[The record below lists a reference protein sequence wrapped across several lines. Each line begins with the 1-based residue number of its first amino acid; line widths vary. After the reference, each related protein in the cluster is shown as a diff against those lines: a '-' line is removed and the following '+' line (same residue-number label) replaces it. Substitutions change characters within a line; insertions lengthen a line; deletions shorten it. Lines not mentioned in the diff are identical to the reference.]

1 MCLGLAASAD
11 EFLEITA
18 TDNDGSDALP
28 NDEWQIG
35 TGVGTKTA
43 CLTKTVKGN
52 LEELIGL
59 FDMRFGYTVCIL
71 ADPET
76 GSREI
81 SIRCRRR
88 RTW

>member
-1 MCLGLAASAD
+1 MCLGLAAGAG

-35 TGVGTKTA
+35 TGAGMKTA
-43 CLTKTVKGN
+43 CLTKTGKGMS
-52 LEELIGL
+52 EDLIGL

-71 ADPET
+71 ADPDAGDLCVGE
-76 GSREI
+76 
-81 SIRCRRR
+81 
-88 RTW
+88 